1 MKKINQF
8 FSSHGIKVIVIFL
21 TFLYFRGCGT
31 NSELSKVKKELKVV
45 QTEIDSLNNTVE
57 FLDPGIEPF
66 KYSKLFSKSDLTTS
80 KFNIVLNLSPI

>member
-31 NSELSKVKKELKVV
+31 NSELSKVKKELKIV
-45 QTEIDSLNNTVE
+45 QTEIDSLNNTVLTLPIITKNE
-57 FLDPGIEPF
+57 MIYLIKTGPAW
-66 KYSKLFSKSDLTTS
+66 KTRRSDERAD
-80 KFNIVLNLSPI
+80 K